1 MKIVT
6 YLLLI
11 AALLSNAVCAQ
22 KISADKIPAAVS
34 SAFIT
39 KFPIATKTIWEIENE
54 NEYEA
59 EFKINDEEV
68 SANFDNTGKWL
79 ETENELKVSDL
90 PASVQSSISKYFAD
104 FKINEASKIQSVKNG
119 NCFEAEIQ
127 KGEEIFDV
135 LFTADGKVLSK
146 TKMEKEKEDKD

>member
-59 EFKINDEEV
+59 EFKIN
-68 SANFDNTGKWL
+68 
-79 ETENELKVSDL
+79 
-90 PASVQSSISKYFAD
+90 
-104 FKINEASKIQSVKNG
+104 EASKIQSVKNG

>member
-1 MKIVT
+1 MKMKLSFILGI
-6 YLLLI
+6 LLATSI
-11 AALLSNAVCAQ
+11 SNTFSQ
-22 KISADKIPAAVS
+22 SK
-34 SAFIT
+34 
-39 KFPIATKTIWEIENE
+39 
-54 NEYEA
+54 
-59 EFKINDEEV
+59 
-68 SANFDNTGKWL
+68 
-79 ETENELKVSDL
+79 TENELKVSDL